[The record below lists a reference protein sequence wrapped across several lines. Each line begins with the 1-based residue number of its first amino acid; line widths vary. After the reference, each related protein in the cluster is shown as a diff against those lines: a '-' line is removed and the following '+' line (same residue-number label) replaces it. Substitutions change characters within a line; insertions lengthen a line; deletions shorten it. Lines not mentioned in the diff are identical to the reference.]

1 MTTEAEKST
10 ITGVRLVRP
19 SERILAAAQ
28 TAGMIREEA
37 VQTDHLW
44 AGIART
50 KPGNISGWHHHGEWE
65 TIAYVIA
72 GACRLEFGPG
82 GQEVVVGEPGDYI
95 FIPKGEIHRE
105 SNPTEGEQELVIV
118 RFGTGPVVIGVDGP
132 AAEEQLSEGTLDQV
146 AGGALNAYLKKGS
159 GASSVV
165 EDLQIA

>member
-1 MTTEAEKST
+1 
-10 ITGVRLVRP
+10 
-19 SERILAAAQ
+19 
-28 TAGMIREEA
+28 MIREEA
-37 VQTDHLW
+37 IQTDHLW

-65 TIAYVIA
+65 TVAYVIA

-95 FIPKGEIHRE
+95 FIPKGVIHRE
-105 SNPTEGEQELVIV
+105 SNPTEGEQALVIV

-132 AAEEQLSEGTLDQV
+132 AAVVEQLSEEALDQV
-146 AGGALNAYLKKGS
+146 TGGALNAYLKKRPGMD
-159 GASSVV
+159 SVV